1 MSALESLTPILIIV
15 FNRPEKT
22 ARLVERLLMLEPRE
36 ILVAADGP
44 RHGKE
49 KRRTDAVRD
58 IVGRLSEVHQ
68 VRTKYASRNLGCG
81 INVSEAIKWAF
92 GQHDRLIIVE
102 DDIEITDAFLEFCE
116 LGLAKYER
124 DPSVLCIS
132 SGPLIPLPREEIGD
146 TFLTRYPNIWGWA
159 AWRRS
164 FDGFS
169 LDLKGQGLKAIWS
182 EMKRTFPERM
192 SLRVYFF
199 LLIILVKSRRIDTW
213 DFQFYYLGWT
223 KRALALT
230 PATNLAQ
237 NIGFDEEATH
247 TKRPPG
253 LLATL
258 PEQLG
263 GAEAMIAN
271 SPIRSGAY
279 ERLVEEN
286 LWRIRP
292 YVALRLLIKLL
303 ITRPRRYVASQSVG
317 V

>member
-1 MSALESLTPILIIV
+1 MNTMSRPTPILIIV

-44 RHGKE
+44 RHQQE
-49 KRRTDAVRD
+49 KHRTDAVRN
-58 IVGRLSEVHQ
+58 IVSRLSEVHN
-68 VRTKYASRNLGCG
+68 VKTKYSTRNLGCG
-81 INVSEAIKWAF
+81 LNVSEAIKWGF
-92 GQHDRLIIVE
+92 GLHDRLIIVE
-102 DDIEITDAFLEFCE
+102 DDIEITDVFIDFCE
-116 LGLAKYER
+116 LGLAKYEQ
-124 DPSVLCIS
+124 DSSVLCIS
-132 SGPLIPLPREEIGD
+132 SGPLIPLPRGEFGA

-169 LDLKGQGLKAIWS
+169 LDLQGQGLRAIWA
-182 EMKRTFPERM
+182 EIKKTFPEST

-199 LLIILVKSRRIDTW
+199 LLMLLVKSRRIDTW

-230 PATNLAQ
+230 PGINLSE

-247 TKRPPG
+247 TKRVPS

-258 PEQLG
+258 PVELG
-263 GAEAMIAN
+263 RAEEMLEN
-271 SPIRSGAY
+271 SPAHSAKY
-279 ERLVEEN
+279 ERLVEEK
-286 LWRIRP
+286 LWRIGP
-292 YVALRLLIKLL
+292 YVSLRLLIKLL
-303 ITRPRRYVASQSVG
+303 ITRSRRYVASQ
-317 V
+317 